1 MIDTR
6 RLGHIT
12 FSTPDLAQQVDYYQH
27 VIGLSVVERSATRCV
42 QREGDLLLIPPAT
55 WHQTYHVGP
64 TLALAG
70 ALSAPTTSAMSW
82 PRRICA

>member
-12 FSTPDLAQQVDYYQH
+12 FFTPDLAQQVDYYQH

-42 QREGDLLLIPPAT
+42 LATKVGHEAVVSKREIKHGRRALPCKWHPARI
-55 WHQTYHVGP
+55 
-64 TLALAG
+64 
-70 ALSAPTTSAMSW
+70 SASSRML
-82 PRRICA
+82 